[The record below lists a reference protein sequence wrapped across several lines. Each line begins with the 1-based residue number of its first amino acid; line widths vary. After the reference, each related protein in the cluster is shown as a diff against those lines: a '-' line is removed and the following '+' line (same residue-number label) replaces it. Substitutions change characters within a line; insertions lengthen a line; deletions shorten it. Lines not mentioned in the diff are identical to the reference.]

1 MTDVEDKI
9 KKIDL
14 ATTGQKIRRAI
25 VEALEALNIY
35 ALPEPTEED
44 VGKTLVVNENGEWVI
59 GDLPT
64 GGGMLL
70 LPIKLKPIPPVPLR
84 IRLTLSEGE
93 GNMAIIDTSNVKIEP
108 IAPLIPNAWLG
119 LNNDVYLKQEN
130 SSSGNSFKG
139 SISRSSS
146 NATASMGITATMPWA
161 GNEIYLATAS
171 TYKPI
176 LKISGISYEVDDT
189 LALTIGIT
197 IEG

>member
-14 ATTGQKIRRAI
+14 AATGQKIRRAI

-44 VGKTLVVNENGEWVI
+44 VGKTLVVDENGEWVI
-59 GDLPT
+59 GDLPA
-64 GGGMLL
+64 GGVLL
-70 LPIKLKPIPPVPLR
+70 LPIKLDLIPPVPLR

-93 GNMAIIDTSNVKIEP
+93 GNMAIIDTTNAKIEP
-108 IAPLIPNAWLG
+108 IAPLIPNSWFG
-119 LNNDVYLKQEN
+119 LSSDVYLKQEN
-130 SSSGNSFKG
+130 SSDGNTLRG

-146 NATASMGITATMPWA
+146 NATASMGITATMTWA
-161 GNEIYLATAS
+161 GNEIYLAATS

-176 LKISGISYEVDDT
+176 LKISGISYEVGDT
-189 LALTIGIT
+189 LALNIGIT